1 MPKVYGFNPVSAV
14 FLEQAIPFAIQLS
27 SIGCALLYK
36 MYIENIFL
44 GIVGFLQE
52 VTKFYN
58 LLKHFKKSNESNNI
72 F

>member
-1 MPKVYGFNPVSAV
+1 
-14 FLEQAIPFAIQLS
+14 
-27 SIGCALLYK
+27 

-58 LLKHFKKSNESNNI
+58 LLKHFKKSNESYNI
-72 F
+72 V